1 MKQILAKT
9 ALVLLALSMP
19 FAASAQAAIEGH
31 WVNPKGNVVVRLAPC
46 GDAYCGTVIKASR
59 HAQESARNGGT
70 PHLIGTQILT
80 GLRPNGDGTFKGRR
94 VRSQAQHPRTRDDS
108 PRGRERHHREGLR
121 DRRNAAVQGTALDA
135 GQLSENASAP
145 ISPARMAA

>member
-9 ALVLLALSMP
+9 ALVFLALSMP

-31 WVNPKGNVVVRLAPC
+31 WVNPKGNVVVRVAPC

-80 GLRPNGDGTFKGRR
+80 GLRPNGDGTFKGRVFDPKR
-94 VRSQAQHPRTRDDS
+94 NIRAPATIRL
-108 PRGRERHHREGLR
+108 EG
-121 DRRNAAVQGTALDA
+121 
-135 GQLSENASAP
+135 ENAITVKGCAIAGMLLCKEQRWTRVS
-145 ISPARMAA
+145 

>member
-9 ALVLLALSMP
+9 ALVFLAFRMP

-31 WVNPKGNVVVRLAPC
+31 WVNPKGNVVVRVAPC

-59 HAQESARNGGT
+59 HAQELARNGGT

-80 GLRPNGDGTFKGRR
+80 GLRPDRR
-94 VRSQAQHPRTRDDS
+94 RDVQGSGVRSQAQHPRARDD
-108 PRGRERHHREGLR
+108 PPGRRQRHHREGLR
-121 DRRNAAVQGTALDA
+121 DRRDAAVQGTALDA

-145 ISPARMAA
+145 ISPASTAA